1 MRNGTPPFV
10 ETCSLAENII
20 YKGITLDSLIKTA
33 KKRGSDG
40 KTMVIDLIVNTAMT
54 NQLDIVEF
62 RTDMPT
68 VRDAM
73 RLDLDDFRQMIRE
86 IQTGAQSVGSSI
98 EAEKSQTGKSQD
110 GSSASSSSEKY
121 LTKLSPFL
129 QRALS
134 EIEDINILFGHVEGN
149 VQSLCSFFAEDFKT
163 CKVSF
168 FSGFYS
174 SDVVFSMMSV
184 HSMLVPP

>member
-1 MRNGTPPFV
+1 
-10 ETCSLAENII
+10 
-20 YKGITLDSLIKTA
+20 
-33 KKRGSDG
+33 
-40 KTMVIDLIVNTAMT
+40 MT

-98 EAEKSQTGKSQD
+98 EAEKSQTGKS
-110 GSSASSSSEKY
+110 SSSEKY

-163 CKVSF
+163 CKASAVLLE
-168 FSGFYS
+168 FSS
-174 SDVVFSMMSV
+174 
-184 HSMLVPP
+184 LVDKSKEHHIRKEKAKRRREAKKEQKPN